1 MTMADADHSGETDAS
16 RVEALRRAR
25 ARRPWTD
32 DLVLERA
39 SDPAAFKAELPACAA
54 CPAPCEDEEV
64 CATAVAKSEGLFE
77 EMGREQAYHLVETA
91 MKRLRSRDEAE
102 YRTDDSERPS
112 AFVAL
117 ADEGGPRG
125 ADGRESDESRGRE
138 SEPAGDGD
146 GDNG

>member
-1 MTMADADHSGETDAS
+1 MTMADADHSGRETDAA

-32 DLVLERA
+32 DLVVECA
-39 SDPAAFKAELPACAA
+39 SDPTAFKDELPACAA

-64 CATAVAKSEGLFE
+64 CATAVAKSDGLFE
-77 EMGREQAYHLVETA
+77 EMGREQAYHLVEAA

-117 ADEGGPRG
+117 AGDG
-125 ADGRESDESRGRE
+125 AVGTDSTDESRGRE
-138 SEPAGDGD
+138 PEPADD
-146 GDNG
+146 EHGDNDE